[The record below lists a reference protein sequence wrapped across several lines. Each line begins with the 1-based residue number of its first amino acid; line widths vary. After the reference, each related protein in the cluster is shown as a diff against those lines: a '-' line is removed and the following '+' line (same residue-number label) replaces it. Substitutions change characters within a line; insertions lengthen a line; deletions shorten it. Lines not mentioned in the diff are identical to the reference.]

1 MAIQNSLEQ
10 SAKRSN
16 LRHHKGSLRMDAR
29 HRGITIRGN
38 SVQLS
43 FTYQGVR
50 YRETIPMPA
59 TKTAL
64 KELVLKLQAIK
75 HAIKIGTF
83 DYLKHFP
90 YSKKAREFRKTRS
103 DLYTIKEALIN
114 WLRRNQAKLQTST
127 LQDYNSAI
135 YHHLIPTFGDLT
147 IAELT
152 ASKVK
157 EWLSELPCSNKRKGN
172 ILIPLRQTFEELYHD
187 EIIDK
192 NPLQRVKNLPNKTR
206 EPEPF
211 IQEEVAKILNEL
223 TGQAK
228 NLIQFAFYSGLR
240 TSELIA
246 LCWQDVDFENNRIFV
261 RSAYVRGQLKDTKTK
276 SGKREVT
283 LQPQAREALLNQ
295 QAFTG
300 KQNEVVF
307 HDPYTNQPW
316 TNDQPIRK
324 KVWIPALKKANIKY
338 RNPYQTRHT
347 FASMMLS
354 RGEHYM
360 WVAQQMGHKD
370 WGMII
375 KVYGRWIPQSK

>member
-1 MAIQNSLEQ
+1 
-10 SAKRSN
+10 
-16 LRHHKGSLRMDAR
+16 MDR
-29 HRGITIRGN
+29 RQRGITIRGN
-38 SVQLS
+38 SAQIA

-50 YRETIPMPA
+50 CRESIPIPP
-59 TKTAL
+59 TKTAQ
-64 KELVLKLQAIK
+64 KELALKLQSIK
-75 HAIKIGTF
+75 YEIKIGTF
-83 DYLKHFP
+83 DYNRHFP
-90 YSKKAREFRKTRS
+90 YSKKAKEFRKNRP
-103 DLYTIKEALIN
+103 DLYTIKEALIS
-114 WLRRNQAKLQTST
+114 WLQRNQAKLQLST

-135 YHHLIPTFGDLT
+135 YHHLIPTFGNLT
-147 IAELT
+147 ISDLT

-157 EWLSELPCSNKRKGN
+157 EWLSELSCSNKRKGN

-192 NPLQRVKNLPNKTR
+192 NPLTRVKNLPNKTR

-211 IQEEVAKILNEL
+211 TQEEIAKILNEL
-223 TGQAK
+223 KGQAK

-246 LCWQDVDFENNRIFV
+246 LRWQDVDLKHNRIFV
-261 RSAYVRGQLKDTKTK
+261 RAAYVRGQLKDTKTK

-295 QAFTG
+295 HAFTE
-300 KQNEVVF
+300 KQNETVF

-324 KVWIPALKKANIKY
+324 KIWIPTLKKANIKY

-354 RGEHYM
+354 RGKHYM
-360 WVAQQMGHKD
+360 WVASQMGHKD

-375 KVYGRWIPQSK
+375 KVYGRWIPRK

>member
-1 MAIQNSLEQ
+1 
-10 SAKRSN
+10 
-16 LRHHKGSLRMDAR
+16 MDR
-29 HRGITIRGN
+29 GHRGITLRGN
-38 SVQLS
+38 SAQIA

-50 YRETIPMPA
+50 CRETIPIPP
-59 TKTAL
+59 TKAAQKQLIL
-64 KELVLKLQAIK
+64 KRQTILFEISMG
-75 HAIKIGTF
+75 IF
-83 DYLKHFP
+83 DYGEHFP
-90 YSKKAREFRKTRS
+90 DSKRAREFRRTRP
-103 DLYTIKEALIN
+103 DLYTIKEALKN
-114 WLRRNQAKLQTST
+114 WLQRNQAKFQSST

-135 YHHLIPTFGDLT
+135 YHHLIPAFGDLP

-152 ASKVK
+152 VSKVK
-157 EWLSELPCSNKRKGN
+157 EWVSDLPCSNKRKGN
-172 ILIPLRQTFEELYHD
+172 ILTPLRQTFEELYHD

-192 NPLQRVKNLPNKTR
+192 NPLTRIKNLPSKTR

-211 IQEEVAKILNEL
+211 THEEVAKILNEL

-228 NLIQFAFYSGLR
+228 NLIQFSFWSGLR

-246 LCWQDVDFENNRIFV
+246 LGWKDVDFENNRVFV
-261 RSAYVRGQLKDTKTK
+261 RSAFVRGQLKQTKTK
-276 SGKREVT
+276 SGKREVM

-295 QAFTG
+295 QIFT
-300 KQNEVVF
+300 KQQNDIVF
-307 HDPYTNQPW
+307 LDPYTNQSW

-324 KVWIPALKKANIKY
+324 KIWTPALKKAKIKY

-354 RGEHYM
+354 KGEHYM

-375 KVYGRWIPQSK
+375 KVYGRWIASTN

>member
-1 MAIQNSLEQ
+1 
-10 SAKRSN
+10 
-16 LRHHKGSLRMDAR
+16 MDR
-29 HRGITIRGN
+29 RQRGITIRGN
-38 SVQLS
+38 SAQIA

-50 YRETIPMPA
+50 CRESIPIPP
-59 TKTAL
+59 TKTAQ
-64 KELVLKLQAIK
+64 KELALKLQSIK
-75 HAIKIGTF
+75 YEIKTGTF
-83 DYLKHFP
+83 DYNRHFP
-90 YSKKAREFRKTRS
+90 YSKKAKEFRKNRP
-103 DLYTIKEALIN
+103 DLYTIKEALIG
-114 WLRRNQAKLQTST
+114 WLQRNQTKLQLST

-135 YHHLIPTFGDLT
+135 YHHLIPTFGNLT
-147 IAELT
+147 ISELT

-157 EWLSELPCSNKRKGN
+157 EWLSELPCSNKRKSN
-172 ILIPLRQTFEELYHD
+172 ILTPLRQMFEELYHD

-211 IQEEVAKILNEL
+211 KQEEIIKILNEL
-223 TGQAK
+223 TGQEK

-246 LCWQDVDFENNRIFV
+246 LRWQDVEFEQNRIFIKQ
-261 RSAYVRGQLKDTKTK
+261 AHVRGQLKDTKTK

-283 LQPQAREALLNQ
+283 LQTQAKEALLNQ

-300 KQNEVVF
+300 KQNETVF
-307 HDPYTNQPW
+307 HNPQTNLPW
-316 TNDQPIRK
+316 KNDQPIRK
-324 KVWIPALKKANIKY
+324 NVWIPALKKAGIKY

-347 FASMMLS
+347 FASTLLS
-354 RGEHYM
+354 RGEKPL

>member
-1 MAIQNSLEQ
+1 
-10 SAKRSN
+10 
-16 LRHHKGSLRMDAR
+16 
-29 HRGITIRGN
+29 
-38 SVQLS
+38 
-43 FTYQGVR
+43 
-50 YRETIPMPA
+50 MPP

-64 KELVLKLQAIK
+64 KELGLKLQAIK
-75 HAIKIGTF
+75 HEISIGTF
-83 DYLKHFP
+83 DYFRHFP
-90 YSKKAREFRKTRS
+90 YSSKAKEFRKTRP

-114 WLRRNQAKLQTST
+114 WLRCNQAKLQKST

-135 YHHLIPTFGDLT
+135 YHHLIPAFGDLT

-152 ASKVK
+152 ARKVK
-157 EWLSELPCSNKRKGN
+157 EWLSELSCSNKRKGN
-172 ILIPLRQTFEELYHD
+172 ILTPLRQTFEELYHD

-211 IQEEVAKILNEL
+211 TQDEIAGILNEL

-246 LCWQDVDFENNRIFV
+246 LRWQDVDFENNRVFV

-283 LQPQAREALLNQ
+283 LQLQAKEALLNQ
-295 QAFTG
+295 QTFTG
-300 KQNEVVF
+300 EQNETVF

-316 TNDQPIRK
+316 KNDQPIRK
-324 KVWIPALKKANIKY
+324 KVWILALKKVNIKY

-354 RGEHYM
+354 KGEHYM
-360 WVAQQMGHKD
+360 WVASQMGHKD

-375 KVYGRWIPQSK
+375 KVYGRWIPQK

>member
-1 MAIQNSLEQ
+1 
-10 SAKRSN
+10 
-16 LRHHKGSLRMDAR
+16 MDAR
-29 HRGITIRGN
+29 QRGITIRGT
-38 SVQLS
+38 SAQIA

-50 YRETIPMPA
+50 CRETIPIPP
-59 TKTAL
+59 TKAAQ
-64 KELVLKLQAIK
+64 KELILKRQAILYE
-75 HAIKIGTF
+75 ISIGIF
-83 DYLKHFP
+83 DYSKHFP
-90 YSKKAREFRKTRS
+90 HSKRASEFRKTRP
-103 DLYTIKEALIN
+103 DLYTIKEALKS
-114 WLRRNQAKLQTST
+114 WLQRNQAKLQKST

-135 YHHLIPTFGDLT
+135 YHHLIPTFGDFT

-211 IQEEVAKILNEL
+211 TQDEIVIILNEL

-246 LCWQDVDFENNRIFV
+246 LRWQNIDFENNRIFV
-261 RSAYVRGQLKDTKTK
+261 CSAYVRGQLKDTKTK

-283 LQPQAREALLNQ
+283 LQPQAKDALLNQ
-295 QAFTG
+295 QTFTG
-300 KQNEVVF
+300 KQNETVF
-307 HDPYTNQPW
+307 HDPDTDQPW
-316 TNDQPIRK
+316 KNDLPIRK
-324 KVWIPALKKANIKY
+324 KIWIPALKRANIKY

-347 FASMMLS
+347 FASMLLS
-354 RGEHYM
+354 RGENLIF
-360 WVAQQMGHKD
+360 VAQHMRHKV
-370 WGMII
+370 WRQIR
-375 KVYGRWIPQSK
+375 KVYGRWLSHSK

>member
-1 MAIQNSLEQ
+1 
-10 SAKRSN
+10 
-16 LRHHKGSLRMDAR
+16 MDR
-29 HRGITIRGN
+29 RQRGIIIRGN
-38 SVQLS
+38 SAQIA
-43 FTYQGVR
+43 FTYQGIR
-50 YRETIPMPA
+50 CRETIPIPP
-59 TKTAL
+59 TKAAQNQLML
-64 KELVLKLQAIK
+64 KRQTILFEISM
-75 HAIKIGTF
+75 GTF
-83 DYLKHFP
+83 DYGYHFP
-90 YSKKAREFRKTRS
+90 DSKKVKEFRKSRP
-103 DLYTIKEALIN
+103 DRYTIGEALKS
-114 WLRRNQAKLQTST
+114 WLQRNQAKLQTST

-135 YHHLIPTFGDLT
+135 YHHLIPTFGEFA

-157 EWLSELPCSNKRKGN
+157 EWLSELPCSNKRKSN
-172 ILIPLRQTFEELYHD
+172 ILTPLRQMFEELYLD

-192 NPLQRVKNLPNKTR
+192 NPLSRVKNLPNKTR

-211 IQEEVAKILNEL
+211 TQEEITKILNEL
-223 TGQAK
+223 TGQEK

-246 LCWQDVDFENNRIFV
+246 LRWQDVELEQNRIFV
-261 RSAYVRGQLKDTKTK
+261 KRAHVRGQLKDTKTK
-276 SGKREVT
+276 SEKREVI

-300 KQNEVVF
+300 KQNETVF
-307 HDPYTNQPW
+307 HDPKTNEPW
-316 TNDQPIRK
+316 RNDQPIRK
-324 KVWIPALKKANIKY
+324 NVWIPALKKANIKY

-354 RGEHYM
+354 TGEHYM

>member
-1 MAIQNSLEQ
+1 
-10 SAKRSN
+10 
-16 LRHHKGSLRMDAR
+16 MDAR
-29 HRGITIRGN
+29 QRGITIRGT
-38 SVQLS
+38 SAQIA

-50 YRETIPMPA
+50 CRETIPIPP
-59 TKTAL
+59 TKVAQ
-64 KELVLKLQAIK
+64 KELMLKRQAILYE
-75 HAIKIGTF
+75 ISIGTF
-83 DYLKHFP
+83 NYSKHFP
-90 YSKKAREFRKTRS
+90 HSRKAKEFRKTRP
-103 DLYTIKEALIN
+103 DLYTIKEAIIS
-114 WLRRNQAKLQTST
+114 WLQRNQSKLQKST

-135 YHHLIPTFGDLT
+135 YYHLIPAFGELT
-147 IAELT
+147 ISELT

-157 EWLSELPCSNKRKGN
+157 EWLSILPCSSKRKGN
-172 ILIPLRQTFEELYHD
+172 ILIPLRQMFDELYHD

-211 IQEEVAKILNEL
+211 TQEEITKILNEL

-246 LCWQDVDFENNRIFV
+246 LRWQDVDFENNRVFV
-261 RSAYVRGQLKDTKTK
+261 RSAYVRGQLKNTKTK

-283 LQPQAREALLNQ
+283 LQPQAEEALLNQ
-295 QAFTG
+295 QSFT
-300 KQNEVVF
+300 KQLNETVF
-307 HDPYTNQPW
+307 HDPDTNQPW
-316 TNDQPIRK
+316 SDDQPIRK
-324 KVWIPALKKANIKY
+324 RIWIPALKKAGINY

-354 RGEHYM
+354 RGEKPM
-360 WVAQQMGHKD
+360 FVAQQMGHKD
-370 WGMII
+370 WSMII

>member
-1 MAIQNSLEQ
+1 MDRKNSLGK
-10 SAKRSN
+10 STKRSN
-16 LRHHKGSLRMDAR
+16 LHQDKGSLRMDTR
-29 HRGITIRGN
+29 QRGITIRGN
-38 SVQLS
+38 SAQIA

-50 YRETIPMPA
+50 CRETIPIPP
-59 TKTAL
+59 TKAAQ
-64 KELVLKLQAIK
+64 KELILKHQAILYE
-75 HAIKIGTF
+75 ISMDML

-90 YSKKAREFRKTRS
+90 HSRKAKQFRKTRS

-135 YHHLIPTFGDLT
+135 YHHLIPVFGDLT

-157 EWLSELPCSNKRKGN
+157 EWLLELPCSNKRKGN

-192 NPLQRVKNLPNKTR
+192 NALTRVKNLPNKTR

-211 IQEEVAKILNEL
+211 TQDEIARILNEL

-246 LCWQDVDFENNRIFV
+246 LHWQDVDLENNRVFV

-276 SGKREVT
+276 SGKREVI
-283 LQPQAREALLNQ
+283 
-295 QAFTG
+295 G
-300 KQNEVVF
+300 
-307 HDPYTNQPW
+307 
-316 TNDQPIRK
+316 
-324 KVWIPALKKANIKY
+324 PAKRLEI
-338 RNPYQTRHT
+338 
-347 FASMMLS
+347 
-354 RGEHYM
+354 G
-360 WVAQQMGHKD
+360 
-370 WGMII
+370 
-375 KVYGRWIPQSK
+375 

>member
-1 MAIQNSLEQ
+1 
-10 SAKRSN
+10 
-16 LRHHKGSLRMDAR
+16 
-29 HRGITIRGN
+29 
-38 SVQLS
+38 
-43 FTYQGVR
+43 
-50 YRETIPMPA
+50 MPP
-59 TKTAL
+59 TKAAQ
-64 KELVLKLQAIK
+64 KELILKRQAILYE
-75 HAIKIGTF
+75 ISIGTF
-83 DYLKHFP
+83 DYSKHFP
-90 YSKKAREFRKTRS
+90 HSKRAGEFRKTRP
-103 DLYTIKEALIN
+103 DRYTIKEALKS
-114 WLRRNQAKLQTST
+114 WLQRNQAKLQKST

-135 YHHLIPTFGDLT
+135 YHHLVPTFGDLT

-172 ILIPLRQTFEELYHD
+172 ILIPLRQMFDELYHD

-192 NPLQRVKNLPNKTR
+192 NPLTRVKNLPNETC

-211 IQEEVAKILNEL
+211 TQNEIARILNEL

-261 RSAYVRGQLKDTKTK
+261 RQAYVRGQLKNTKTK
-276 SGKREVT
+276 SGKREVM
-283 LQPQAREALLNQ
+283 LQPQAKEALLNQ
-295 QAFTG
+295 HVFT
-300 KQNEVVF
+300 KQQNKIVF
-307 HDPYTNQPW
+307 HDPYTNKSW

-324 KVWIPALKKANIKY
+324 KIWIPALKKASIKY
-338 RNPYQTRHT
+338 RKPYQTRHT

-375 KVYGRWIPQSK
+375 KFYGRWIPQK

>member
-1 MAIQNSLEQ
+1 
-10 SAKRSN
+10 
-16 LRHHKGSLRMDAR
+16 MDAR
-29 HRGITIRGN
+29 QRGITIRGN

-43 FTYQGVR
+43 FTFQGVR
-50 YRETIPMPA
+50 CRETIPMPP

-64 KELVLKLQAIK
+64 KELNLKLQAIK
-75 HAIKIGTF
+75 HEIRIGTF
-83 DYLKHFP
+83 DYFRHFP
-90 YSKKAREFRKTRS
+90 YSKKAKEFRKTRS

-135 YHHLIPTFGDLT
+135 YHHLIPTFGGLT

-192 NPLQRVKNLPNKTR
+192 NPLTRVKNLPNKTR

-211 IQEEVAKILNEL
+211 TQEEITKILNEL

-246 LCWQDVDFENNRIFV
+246 LRWHDVDFENNRVFV
-261 RSAYVRGQLKDTKTK
+261 KSAYVRGQLKDTKTK

-283 LQPQAREALLNQ
+283 LQPQSREALLNQ
-295 QAFTG
+295 HTFTG
-300 KQNEVVF
+300 KQNETVF
-307 HDPYTNQPW
+307 HDPDTHQPW
-316 TNDQPIRK
+316 KDDQPIRK

-347 FASMMLS
+347 FASMLLS
-354 RGEHYM
+354 RGENPL

-370 WGMII
+370 WGQIR
-375 KVYGRWIPQSK
+375 KVYGRWISQSK

>member
-1 MAIQNSLEQ
+1 
-10 SAKRSN
+10 
-16 LRHHKGSLRMDAR
+16 MDAR
-29 HRGITIRGN
+29 QRGITIRGN
-38 SVQLS
+38 SAQIA

-50 YRETIPMPA
+50 CRETIPIPP
-59 TKTAL
+59 TKAAQ
-64 KELVLKLQAIK
+64 KELILKRQAILYE
-75 HAIKIGTF
+75 ISIGKF
-83 DYLKHFP
+83 DYSKHFP
-90 YSKKAREFRKTRS
+90 HSRKAQEFRKTRP
-103 DLYTIKEALIN
+103 DVYTIGEALKS
-114 WLRRNQAKLQTST
+114 WLQRNQAKLQKST

-135 YHHLIPTFGDLT
+135 YFHLIPAFGELT
-147 IAELT
+147 ISELT

-157 EWLSELPCSNKRKGN
+157 EWLSILPCSSKRKGN
-172 ILIPLRQTFEELYHD
+172 ILIPLRQMFDELYHD

-192 NPLQRVKNLPNKTR
+192 NPLQRVKNLPSKTR

-211 IQEEVAKILNEL
+211 TQEEIMRILNEL

-246 LCWQDVDFENNRIFV
+246 LRWQDVDFENNRIFV
-261 RSAYVRGQLKDTKTK
+261 TSAYVRGQLKTTKTK

-283 LQPQAREALLNQ
+283 LQPQAMEALLNQ
-295 QAFTG
+295 QTFTRT
-300 KQNEVVF
+300 QNQTVF
-307 HDPYTNQPW
+307 HDPDTSQPW
-316 TNDQPIRK
+316 QDDQPIRK

-347 FASMMLS
+347 FASMLLS
-354 RGEHYM
+354 RGEKPL

-375 KVYGRWIPQSK
+375 KVYGRWIA